1 MREDYCRKL
10 LEGDASTLERLL
22 IERVY
27 CSARSQLFLFL
38 RGSQVFCGFSG
49 GRLGL
54 LPIAHTAKLHTT

>member
-27 CSARSQLFLFL
+27 CSARSQLFYFSEVL
-38 RGSQVFCGFSG
+38 RFSAVSAG
-49 GRLGL
+49 EGW
-54 LPIAHTAKLHTT
+54 ACCQ